1 MDFVQSADQ
10 PRAIK
15 RSSALTTPKP
25 TGAAAALS
33 RTFSQSAPR
42 REVLP
47 SDSSSKVADATAS
60 NIAIAASTSSSTA
73 ILPAGRSAEATRK
86 ALIRARNLERTA
98 GRDLSAKAIASVL
111 RGVQPL
117 QKVVDAVYAGVSSWK
132 DGDPASEPIVPI
144 DLQQGAQHFL
154 LSIVCNDACDD

>member
-1 MDFVQSADQ
+1 MDVEDSADQ
-10 PRAIK
+10 SLAIK
-15 RSSALTTPKP
+15 PSSARTKPTP

-33 RTFSQSAPR
+33 RTFSPSTPHVSASGS
-42 REVLP
+42 
-47 SDSSSKVADATAS
+47 SDKVAHAAAS
-60 NIAIAASTSSSTA
+60 NNVIAVSTNSSTA

-98 GRDLSAKAIASVL
+98 GRDLSAEAIESVL

-117 QKVVDAVYAGVSSWK
+117 QNVVDAVYAGVSSWK
-132 DGDPASEPIVPI
+132 DGEPASEPIVPI
-144 DLQQGAQHFL
+144 KLQQGAQHFL